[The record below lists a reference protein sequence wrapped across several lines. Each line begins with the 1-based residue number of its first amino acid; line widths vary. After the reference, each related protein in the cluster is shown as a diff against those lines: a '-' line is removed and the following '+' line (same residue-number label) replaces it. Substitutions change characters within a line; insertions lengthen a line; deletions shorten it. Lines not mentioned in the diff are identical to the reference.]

1 MRYEDEADLEYID
14 APMDIDNFRGVTEG
28 RLGPWLKW
36 LFLGFGPII
45 FVPYLL
51 QFTPLLLI
59 LITLI
64 IWNII
69 ILALT
74 VGEHKKKV
82 KKYRAQLYDEYSST
96 YELLNLKKA
105 NNNGLVEY
113 LDNTVSYFIACE
125 LGSKEDDETKSIQ
138 FEKFYNNFSSK
149 YRTNYYFVNVEAS
162 AQLASRY
169 RLAKAFRDKNARNDY
184 IAIID
189 HNTLIAS
196 RKSRL
201 FELVIEVKGRRDQHK
216 EIADNIDRAL
226 RSASTRIFK
235 RVFLLEDEDDIEK
248 VLSRDLDTYVSYQ
261 DWIRMKYTTE
271 KYFGSHV
278 IGYDLPEDEDVEET
292 INYEEDEKID
302 RGFLIR

>member
-1 MRYEDEADLEYID
+1 MRYEEEIEYIE

-28 RLGPWLKW
+28 RLGPWLQW
-36 LFLGFGPII
+36 LLLGFGPLI

-51 QFTPLLLI
+51 QFTPVLLI
-59 LITLI
+59 LSVFIV
-64 IWNII
+64 WNII

-82 KKYRAQLYDEYSST
+82 KKYKAKLYDEYSST
-96 YELLNLKKA
+96 YDLLNLKKT
-105 NNNGLVEY
+105 NDNGLTEY
-113 LDNTVSYFIACE
+113 LDNTVSYFIVCE

-138 FEKFYNNFSSK
+138 FERFYNNFSSK

-162 AQLASRY
+162 DQLASRY
-169 RLAKAFRDKNARNDY
+169 KLSKAFKDKNARNDY

-189 HNTLIAS
+189 HNMLIAS

-216 EIADNIDRAL
+216 EIAENIDKAL
-226 RSASTRIFK
+226 RSAATRIFK
-235 RVFLLEDEDDIEK
+235 KVYLVETTEEVER

-271 KYFGSHV
+271 KYYGSKV
-278 IGYDLPEDEDVEET
+278 IGYDMPEEEDIKED
-292 INYEEDEKID
+292 INYEDNEKID

>member
-1 MRYEDEADLEYID
+1 MRYEDEDLEYIE

-36 LFLGFGPII
+36 LFLGFGPLI

-51 QFTPLLLI
+51 QFTHILLI
-59 LITLI
+59 LISLI

-96 YELLNLKKA
+96 YELLNLKKT
-105 NNNGLVEY
+105 NDNGLTEY
-113 LDNTVSYFIACE
+113 LDNTVSYFIVCE
-125 LGSKEDDETKSIQ
+125 LGSKEDDATKSVQ

-162 AQLASRY
+162 EQLASRY
-169 RLAKAFRDKNARNDY
+169 RLSKAFRDKNARNDY

-189 HNTLIAS
+189 HNMLIAS

-201 FELVIEVKGRRDQHK
+201 FELVIEVKGRRDQHID
-216 EIADNIDRAL
+216 IADNIDRAL

-235 RVFLLEDEDDIEK
+235 KVYLVERQEDVEK
-248 VLSRDLDTYVSYQ
+248 ILSRDLDTYVSYQ
-261 DWIRMKYTTE
+261 DWIRMKYTTD
-271 KYFGSHV
+271 KYHGSKV
-278 IGYDLPEDEDVEET
+278 LGYDLPEEENIEDD
-292 INYEEDEKID
+292 INYEENEKID